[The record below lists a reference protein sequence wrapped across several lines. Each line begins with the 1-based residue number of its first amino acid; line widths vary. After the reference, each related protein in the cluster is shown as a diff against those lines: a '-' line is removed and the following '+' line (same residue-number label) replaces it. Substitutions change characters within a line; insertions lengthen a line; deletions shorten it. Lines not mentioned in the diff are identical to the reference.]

1 MIYDYTTKNT
11 SFLKMA
17 KKLKDNGIKNWNF
30 MLVLYDPKLKGVD
43 PHSSVLSLEMQA
55 RIQKEVMINF
65 WYYIREV
72 IRINSTAQPVRYELH
87 LGNMAMHYVQLMNLD
102 LILCLPR
109 QHYKTWSA
117 LCWYSWI
124 YLYTAKNYTIIFSN
138 KQLNDSQENLKR
150 LMDIIEA
157 LPSYLKSH
165 MNPKNDTDNVNM
177 LALGENNNKIKA
189 LSSPKDEKSAD
200 KLKISFKINF
210 LFYIKHVNNKV
221 EKGIYM
227 YEKINK

>member
-17 KKLKDNGIKNWNF
+17 KKLKDSGVKNWNF
-30 MLVLYDPKLKGVD
+30 MLVLYDPKLKGID
-43 PHSSVLSLEMQA
+43 PYEKDLSLEMKA

-72 IRINSTAQPVRYELH
+72 VRINSTAQPVRYELH
-87 LGNMAMHYVQLMNLD
+87 LGNMALHYCQLMNLD
-102 LILCLPR
+102 SILCLPR

-117 LCWYSWI
+117 VCWYSWV
-124 YLYTAKNYTIIFSN
+124 YLYAAKNYTIIFSN
-138 KQLNDSQENLKR
+138 KQLGDSQENLRR
-150 LMDIIEA
+150 LMDIIEP
-157 LPSYLKSH
+157 LPDYLKSH
-165 MNPKNDTDNVNM
+165 LNPKYDTDNVNM

-200 KLKISFKINF
+200 KLKISFKIN
-210 LFYIKHVNNKV
+210 LFILYKTCK
-221 EKGIYM
+221 
-227 YEKINK
+227 